1 MGGGEQEIRGLTR
14 DAWRGLSLLHLPTS
28 PPVIVVGVVIGDVGR
43 QLLWPVN
50 VAGVATLEIL
60 VFSCAH
66 APLFVSSELI
76 DIVFLL
82 LSFPLLTVVLLV
94 AFLLLLLFVA
104 FFLLFVLPSRS
115 SCLLVSYYYFGCF
128 LAN

>member
-14 DAWRGLSLLHLPTS
+14 DAWRGLSLLHLPPS

-43 QLLWPVN
+43 QRLWPVN

-76 DIVFLL
+76 DIVFLFL
-82 LSFPLLTVVLLV
+82 CFSLLTVVLLV

-104 FFLLFVLPSRS
+104 FFLLFVLSSRS